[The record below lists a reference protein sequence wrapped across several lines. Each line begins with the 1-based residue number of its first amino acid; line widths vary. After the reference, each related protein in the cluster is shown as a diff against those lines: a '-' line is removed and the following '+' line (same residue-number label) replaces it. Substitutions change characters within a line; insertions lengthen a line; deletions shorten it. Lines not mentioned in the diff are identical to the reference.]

1 MKTLVRNIVVNGEE
15 TDLIV
20 EDGQIKAF
28 LTGADAADFD
38 KVVEGEGNT
47 AIPGLVDVH
56 VHFRDPGQE
65 AKETIETGSK
75 AAAAGGFTSVL
86 AMANT
91 KPVIDNVE
99 RLESQLKRNQ
109 ENGLIKVGQIAAISA
124 DLTGKEIGPIE
135 ELAAAGAA
143 AFSNDGHG
151 LQSAKTMYEAQLAI
165 KAAGKVLSAHIEDDD
180 LVDGGVMNAG
190 AKADALGLPGMNSLS
205 ESSQLARDLMMV
217 RLTRC
222 SYHVA
227 HISTKESVDLVRQAK
242 KEGLPVTAEVSPHH
256 LFLDEEDILTDDP
269 MFKMNPPLRSREDR
283 LALIAG
289 LLDGTIDMVATDH
302 APHQAHEKQGSMCG
316 CAFGIVGL
324 ETAFPLMYT
333 RFVASGLV
341 DLQTLIKWMV
351 VNPIKVFGLK
361 DAGELR
367 VGDPADLTLVDL
379 TEEFNIDAADFYSK
393 GKNSPFIGETV
404 FGRVKKTMVD
414 GNIVFEK

>member
-1 MKTLVRNIVVNGEE
+1 MKTLIENIIVDGEQ
-15 TDLIV
+15 TDMII
-20 EDGQIKAF
+20 EDGRIKAF
-28 LTGADAADFD
+28 LNESSKEGYD
-38 KVVEGEGNT
+38 KIIDGKCYT
-47 AIPGLVDVH
+47 ALPGLVDVH

-99 RLESQLKRNQ
+99 RLESQIKRNE
-109 ENGLIKVGQIAAISA
+109 ENGVIKVGQIAAISA
-124 DLTGKEIGPIE
+124 DLTGKEVGPIE
-135 ELAAAGAA
+135 ELADAGAA

-190 AKADALGLPGMNSLS
+190 DRADKLGLPGMNSLS

-217 RLTRC
+217 RQTRC

-256 LFLDEEDILTDDP
+256 LFLDETDIISDDP

-283 LALIAG
+283 LALVAG

-341 DLQTLIKWMV
+341 DLQTLLKWMV
-351 VNPIKVFGLK
+351 KNPIAVFGLK
-361 DAGELR
+361 DAGELK
-367 VGDPADLTLVDL
+367 VGDSADLTLIDL
-379 TEEFNIDAADFYSK
+379 TEEFEIDAKDFYSK
-393 GKNSPFIGETV
+393 GKNSPFIGESV

-414 GNIVFEK
+414 GNIVFEQ